1 MVTVFLTIYYM
12 DIEKFNDIDF
22 TNDEQMSLFSQNTFE
37 NPQYKAELLRIIPEF
52 MYKGY
57 LDV

>member
-1 MVTVFLTIYYM
+1 MATVFLTIYYM
-12 DIEKFNDIDF
+12 DVEMFNDIDF
-22 TNDEQMSLFSQNTFE
+22 TNEEQITRFSQTIFE
-37 NPQYKAELLRIIPEF
+37 IPEYKAELLRIFPEF